1 MNGNTLDDAD
11 FRAVKAAALRQ
22 ILHHFGVQRREES
35 LKTDPEVRK
44 VLGTLHVN
52 FVHSTPRIWSSSASC
67 ADKVPSLRPYVAQ
80 ILLVWCMRWK
90 YLPQETKADPT
101 AKLARLRQ
109 PPDDWCFLWAGH
121 HWRGPIPFSMQ
132 PVSKLYLV
140 WGLYHRLP
148 RMFYTTFWLHGQHGL
163 DCRVPFNSTLAR
175 SSWLTDIAARM
186 KQHGVEVN
194 MLLEAPWKNGK
205 VERLGAV
212 AGHSGHDLSDLDPYL
227 KMTSPN
233 ALKCLSLPSLSWPS
247 PWVVCKKLPGL
258 PRSGSTQAPEPS
270 WESDLLTPA
279 EGGQPRA

>member
-1 MNGNTLDDAD
+1 MAIPWMTPTSEQSRQPLCGRSCIILEFNGVKNRSKPTLKSER
-11 FRAVKAAALRQ
+11 FS
-22 ILHHFGVQRREES
+22 E
-35 LKTDPEVRK
+35 PCMW
-44 VLGTLHVN
+44 TL
-52 FVHSTPRIWSSSASC
+52 STPPHESDPPAHPAKVSAAGDQSRSDCQTSTSSTTTWWLMFSMGRT
-67 ADKVPSLRPYVAQ
+67 SLA
-80 ILLVWCMRWK
+80 
-90 YLPQETKADPT
+90 
-101 AKLARLRQ
+101 
-109 PPDDWCFLWAGH
+109 
-121 HWRGPIPFSMQ
+121 GPIPFSMQ

-148 RMFYTTFWLHGQHGL
+148 RMFYTTFWLHCQHGL